1 MTKSKETHMTQRPNP
16 DDLLERLQQAD
27 ERAKRGHLKIFF
39 GSSAGVGKT
48 YAMLAAARRMV
59 AQGVDVVVGIVETHG
74 RQETAA
80 QLEGLT
86 VLPMQQV
93 AYRDQSL
100 AEFDLDAAL
109 ALHPTLILIDE
120 LAHSN
125 VAGSRHPKR
134 WQDVEE
140 LLDAGVDVYTTLNVQ
155 HLESLNDVIG
165 QVTGIRVRETL
176 PDAFFEAADDV
187 VMVDLPPDE
196 LLQRLSEG
204 KVYLPQQAARAAKNF
219 FRKGN
224 LIALRELALRRTADR
239 VDAQMRDYRS
249 DEAISPVWQTNERV
263 LVCIG
268 ADANA
273 ERLIRRAARMAGALR
288 SEWQVLYV
296 ETPDLQRLSE
306 ATRHDVLARLRLA
319 QSLGATVET
328 IAGTDLAQQI
338 VDYAKRHNISR
349 ILLGRSSRKRWW
361 RFNNTLTT
369 ELAARAAGIDLVLV
383 GDDEVMPAQ
392 TELKQIPM
400 FRGVNFYSKGYFWS
414 ITGCAV
420 ITILLTGLTQWFDL
434 ANVVML
440 YLLVVVLVS
449 ARFGRG
455 EGVFSAVL
463 SVLCF
468 DYFFVSP
475 RMSFSVADT
484 QYLLTFT
491 VMFVVALVIANLS
504 ASLRFQA
511 RISKHR
517 EQRANRQSVFSQTL
531 TGALTAS
538 QISQMTVDQVAQ
550 VFNCQVVLLLPDRED
565 HLHIAQDMQGKSL
578 SLSPELIKALDMGT
592 AQWVYDKETEAGLHT
607 NTLPASPLLYRPLR
621 APMRTRGVLGLLPND
636 ANALFQPEQQQMLDT
651 FAAQIALAL
660 ERVHFVEIAQEA
672 LIRIE
677 GERMRGTLLSA
688 LSHDLRTPVTALA
701 GLADTLNRSDL
712 SPEQHKELA
721 LAIEDQADAIHALV
735 INLLDM
741 AKLQSGG
748 LNLNRQWVPLEEVIG
763 SVLRSMTSRLAKHQV
778 VVSLPPDLPLVHV
791 DELLIARIL
800 SNLLENAVRYTP
812 VDSHI
817 TISAQLDESSSNGQ
831 QMELVV
837 SDDGAG
843 LPIGM
848 EEKIF
853 ERFTRGQAE
862 SATAGIGLGL
872 TLCREMIH
880 AHGGTIHA
888 EMNVPHGAR
897 FVLRWPQET
906 PPTLP
911 DAEFSEPEFHIE
923 GNAE

>member
-1 MTKSKETHMTQRPNP
+1 MNQRPNP

-27 ERAKRGHLKIFF
+27 ERAKRGRLKIFF

-48 YAMLAAARRMV
+48 YAMLAAARRQQ
-59 AQGVDVVVGIVETHG
+59 AEGVDVVVGVVETHG

-86 VLPMQQV
+86 VLPLQQV

-100 AEFDLDAAL
+100 PEFDIDGAITRAP
-109 ALHPTLILIDE
+109 ALILIDE

-134 WQDVEE
+134 WQDVDE
-140 LLDAGVDVYTTLNVQ
+140 LLDAGIDVYTTLNVQ
-155 HLESLNDVIG
+155 HLDSLNDVVG

-176 PDAFFEAADDV
+176 PDAFFEAADEV

-196 LLQRLSEG
+196 LLQRLREG
-204 KVYLPQQAARAAKNF
+204 KVYMAQQAARAAKNF

-249 DEAISPVWQTNERV
+249 HESISPVWQTNERV
-263 LVCIG
+263 LVCISG
-268 ADANA
+268 DASA

-296 ETPDLQRLSE
+296 ETPQLQRLSE
-306 ATRHDVLARLRLA
+306 TQRNDVLARLRLA

-338 VDYAKRHNISR
+338 ISYAKRHNISR
-349 ILLGRSSRKRWW
+349 IMLGRSSKRHW
-361 RFNNTLTT
+361 FKSNNQLVT
-369 ELAARAAGIDLVLV
+369 ELAMAGQGIDLVLV
-383 GDDEVMPAQ
+383 GEDEIVPA
-392 TELKQIPM
+392 KSSIPDIPL
-400 FRGVNFYSKGYFWS
+400 FQNFNFYSKGYLWA
-414 ITGCAV
+414 IIGCAV
-420 ITILLTGLTQWFDL
+420 VTILLMGLTYLFDL

-440 YLLVVVLVS
+440 YLLVVVIVS
-449 ARFGRG
+449 AKFGRG
-455 EGVFSAVL
+455 EGVFAAVL
-463 SVLCF
+463 GVMCF
-468 DYFFVSP
+468 DFFFVP
-475 RMSFSVADT
+475 PQMSFTVADT
-484 QYLLTFT
+484 QYLLTFL
-491 VMFVVALVIANLS
+491 VMFFVALVIANLS

-511 RISKHR
+511 RISTHR
-517 EQRANRQSVFSQTL
+517 EQRANRQTVFSQAL
-531 TGALTAS
+531 SGALTAS
-538 QISQMTVDQVAQ
+538 QITQITLEQVAL
-550 VFNCQVVLLLPDRED
+550 VFQCQVILLLPDRED
-565 HLHIAQDMQGKSL
+565 HLQLAKDHLGQPIVL
-578 SLSPELIKALDMGT
+578 STPLASALDYGT
-592 AQWVYDKETEAGLHT
+592 AQWVYDRETEAGLQT

-621 APMRTRGVLGLLPND
+621 APMRTRGVLALLPSD
-636 ANALFQPEQQQMLDT
+636 ANALFQPEQQRMLDT

-701 GLADTLNRSDL
+701 GLANTLNRADL
-712 SPEQHKELA
+712 TPEQHKELA
-721 LAIEDQADAIHALV
+721 VAIEDQADAIHALV

-748 LNLNRQWVPLEEVIG
+748 LNLNKQWVPLEEVIG
-763 SVLRSMTSRLAKHQV
+763 SVLRSMASRLAKHQIS
-778 VVSLPPDLPLVHV
+778 VSLPPDLPLAHV
-791 DELLIARIL
+791 DELLIARVL

-812 VDSHI
+812 AESHI
-817 TISAQLDESSSNGQ
+817 EITGRLFDAEASQP

-843 LPIGM
+843 LPVGM

-862 SATAGIGLGL
+862 SSTTGIGLGL
-872 TLCREMIH
+872 TLCREMIQ

-888 EMNVPHGAR
+888 ESNVPHGAR
-897 FVLRWPQET
+897 FVIRLPQET
-906 PPTLP
+906 APSMI
-911 DAEFSEPEFHIE
+911 DAEIGNELDHAVIE
-923 GNAE
+923 QSIALKDKP

>member
-1 MTKSKETHMTQRPNP
+1 MIERPNP
-16 DDLLERLQQAD
+16 DDLLVRLQQAD
-27 ERAKRGHLKIFF
+27 ERAKRGKLKIFF

-48 YAMLAAARRMV
+48 YAMLAAARR
-59 AQGVDVVVGIVETHG
+59 QLTDGVDVLVGVVETHG

-86 VLPMQQV
+86 VLPLQQV
-93 AYRDQSL
+93 AYRGQTL
-100 AEFDLDAAL
+100 LEFDLDGAL
-109 ALHPTLILIDE
+109 ERHPTLILMDE

-134 WQDVEE
+134 WQDVDE
-140 LLDAGVDVYTTLNVQ
+140 LLDAGIDVYTTLNVQ
-155 HLESLNDVIG
+155 HLDSLNDVVG

-176 PDAFFEAADDV
+176 PDAFFEGADDV

-249 DEAISPVWQTNERV
+249 TESISPIWQTNERV

-268 ADANA
+268 ANANA
-273 ERLIRRAARMAGALR
+273 ERLIRRAARLASALR

-296 ETPDLQRLSE
+296 ETPELLRLSE
-306 ATRHDVLARLRLA
+306 AQRHEVLERIRLA

-328 IAGTDLAQQI
+328 VAGTDLAKQI
-338 VDYAKRHNISR
+338 VDYAKLHNISR
-349 ILLGRSSRKRWW
+349 VIIGRSSERHWFRG
-361 RFNNTLTT
+361 RNSLVN
-369 ELAARAAGIDLVLV
+369 ELATRAVGIDLVLV
-383 GDDEVMPAQ
+383 GDDEVVPAKA
-392 TELKQIPM
+392 ELPDFPLFNNI
-400 FRGVNFYSKGYFWS
+400 NFYSKGYLWA
-414 ITGCAV
+414 IAGCALV
-420 ITILLTGLTQWFDL
+420 TLVLTGLTYLFDL

-440 YLLVVVLVS
+440 YLLVVVVVS

-455 EGVFSAVL
+455 EGIFASIL
-463 SVLCF
+463 SVFCF
-468 DYFFVSP
+468 DFFFVP
-475 RMSFSVADT
+475 PHFSFTIADT
-484 QYLLTFT
+484 QYLLTF
-491 VMFVVALVIANLS
+491 VIMLFVALVIANL
-504 ASLRFQA
+504 AANLRFQA
-511 RISKHR
+511 RISTHR
-517 EQRANRQSVFSQTL
+517 EQRANRQSTFSQSL
-531 TGALTAS
+531 SGALTAG
-538 QISQMTVDQVAQ
+538 QIAQITVEQVAQ
-550 VFNCQVVLLLPDRED
+550 VFHCQVVLLLPDRED
-565 HLHIAQDMQGKSL
+565 SLHIARDQQEKVMVL
-578 SLSPELIKALDMGT
+578 TPELSAGLDMGT
-592 AQWVYDKETEAGLHT
+592 AQWVYDRETAAGLQT

-636 ANALFQPEQQQMLDT
+636 VNALFQPEQQRMLDT

-701 GLADTLNRSDL
+701 GLANTLNRADVT
-712 SPEQHKELA
+712 PEQHKELA

-763 SVLRSMTSRLAKHQV
+763 SVLRSMSSRLAKHQV
-778 VVSLPPDLPLVHV
+778 TTSLPFDLPLAQV

-812 VDSHI
+812 ANSQI
-817 TISAQLDESSSNGQ
+817 NISARLHIAASHQ
-831 QMELVV
+831 QEMELVV
-837 SDDGAG
+837 SDDGPG
-843 LPIGM
+843 LPVGM

-862 SATAGIGLGL
+862 SATTGIGLGL
-872 TLCREMIH
+872 TLCREMIQ
-880 AHGGTIHA
+880 AHGGSIHA
-888 EMNVPHGAR
+888 ESNVPHGAK
-897 FVLRWPQET
+897 FIVRWTQDS
-906 PPTLP
+906 PPELP
-911 DAEFSEPEFHIE
+911 ESELDTI
-923 GNAE
+923 

>member
-1 MTKSKETHMTQRPNP
+1 MTQRPNP
-16 DDLLERLQQAD
+16 DDLLARLQQAD
-27 ERAKRGHLKIFF
+27 MRAKRGKLKIFF

-48 YAMLAAARRMV
+48 FAMLAAAQRQQ
-59 AQGVDVVVGIVETHG
+59 AEGVDVVVGVVETHG

-80 QLEGLT
+80 QLAPLT
-86 VLPMQQV
+86 ILPLQNI

-100 AEFDLDAAL
+100 VEFDLDAAL
-109 ALHPTLILIDE
+109 ERHPSLILMDE

-134 WQDVEE
+134 WQDVNE
-140 LLDAGVDVYTTLNVQ
+140 LLDAGIDVYTTLNVQ

-176 PDAFFEAADDV
+176 PDSFFEAADDV

-196 LLQRLSEG
+196 LLQRLREG

-249 DEAISPVWQTNERV
+249 DEAISPIWQTNERV

-268 ADANA
+268 ANANA
-273 ERLIRRAARMAGALR
+273 ERLLRRAARIAVALR

-296 ETPDLQRLSE
+296 ETPQLQRLSE
-306 ATRHDVLARLRLA
+306 SQRHDVLARLRLA

-328 IAGTDLAQQI
+328 VAGTDLAQQI
-338 VDYAKRHNISR
+338 IDCAKRDNISR
-349 ILLGRSSRKRWW
+349 IILGRSSGKHWW
-361 RFNNTLTT
+361 KPNNTLAAK
-369 ELAARAAGIDLVLV
+369 LAIRASGIDLVLV
-383 GDDEVMPAQ
+383 GDDEVTLAQ
-392 TELKQIPM
+392 PKETSVPIFKNL
-400 FRGVNFYSKGYFWS
+400 NLYSKGYFWAV
-414 ITGCAV
+414 IGCAIV
-420 ITILLTGLTQWFDL
+420 TVLLTGLTYLFDL

-455 EGVFSAVL
+455 EGVFAAVL
-463 SVLCF
+463 GVLCF
-468 DYFFVSP
+468 DFFFVSP
-475 RMSFSVADT
+475 RMSFTVSDT
-484 QYLLTFT
+484 QYLLTFI

-504 ASLRFQA
+504 ANLRFQA
-511 RISKHR
+511 RISTHR
-517 EQRANRQSVFSQTL
+517 EQRANRQSLFSQSL
-531 TGALTAS
+531 SGALTAS
-538 QISQMTVDQVAQ
+538 QISQMTVEQVAQ
-550 VFNCQVVLLLPDRED
+550 VFQCQVVVLLPDRED
-565 HLHIAQDMQGKSL
+565 HLRLAVDMQGKALPL
-578 SLSPELIKALDMGT
+578 SQALDGALDMGT
-592 AQWVYDKETEAGLHT
+592 AQWVYDHETEAGLHT
-607 NTLPASPLLYRPLR
+607 HTLPASPLLYRPLR
-621 APMRTRGVLGLLPND
+621 APMRTRGVLGLLPHD
-636 ANALFQPEQQQMLDT
+636 VNALFQPEQQRMLDT
-651 FAAQIALAL
+651 FASQIALAL

-701 GLADTLNRSDL
+701 GLATTLNRSDL

-763 SVLRSMTSRLAKHQV
+763 SVLRSMTSRLAKHHV
-778 VVSLPPDLPLVHV
+778 IVSLPPDLPLAHV

-812 VDSHI
+812 VNSHI
-817 TISAQLDESSSNGQ
+817 TISAQQDESRSNAQ
-831 QMELVV
+831 YMELVV

-853 ERFTRGQAE
+853 ERFTRGQTE
-862 SATAGIGLGL
+862 SATTGIGLGL

-897 FVLRWPQET
+897 FVLRWIQEA

-911 DAEFSEPEFHIE
+911 DAE
-923 GNAE
+923 

>member
-1 MTKSKETHMTQRPNP
+1 MTQRPNP
-16 DDLLERLQQAD
+16 DDLLARLQQVD
-27 ERAKRGHLKIFF
+27 VRAKRGKLKIFF

-48 YAMLAAARRMV
+48 FAMLSAAQRQQAE
-59 AQGVDVVVGIVETHG
+59 GVDVVVGVVETHG

-80 QLEGLT
+80 QLESLT
-86 VLPMQQV
+86 ILPLQKI

-100 AEFDLDAAL
+100 VEFDLDGAL
-109 ALHPTLILIDE
+109 ERQPALILIDE

-140 LLDAGVDVYTTLNVQ
+140 LLDAGIDVYTTLNVQ

-196 LLQRLSEG
+196 LLQRLREG

-249 DEAISPVWQTNERV
+249 DEAISPIWQTNERL

-268 ADANA
+268 ANANA
-273 ERLIRRAARMAGALR
+273 ERLLRRAARMAGALR

-296 ETPDLQRLSE
+296 ETPQLQRMSE
-306 ATRHDVLARLRLA
+306 SDRHDVLARLRLA

-328 IAGTDLAQQI
+328 VAGTDLVQQI
-338 VDYAKRHNISR
+338 LDCAKRDNISR
-349 ILLGRSSRKRWW
+349 IILGRSDQKHWW
-361 RFNNTLTT
+361 KPNNTLAIA
-369 ELAARAAGIDLVLV
+369 LATRASGIDLVLV
-383 GDDEVMPAQ
+383 GDDDVVPAQ
-392 TELKQIPM
+392 SKENSIPI
-400 FRGVNFYSKGYFWS
+400 FKNFNFYSKGYFWA
-414 ITGCAV
+414 IAGCAIV
-420 ITILLTGLTQWFDL
+420 TVLLTGLIHLFDL

-455 EGVFSAVL
+455 EGVFAAVL
-463 SVLCF
+463 GVVCF
-468 DYFFVSP
+468 DFFFVQP
-475 RMSFSVADT
+475 KMSFSVADT

-504 ASLRFQA
+504 ANLRFQA
-511 RISKHR
+511 RISTHR
-517 EQRANRQSVFSQTL
+517 EQRANRQSVFSQSL
-531 TGALTAS
+531 SGALTAS
-538 QISQMTVDQVAQ
+538 QISQITIEQVAQ
-550 VFNCQVVLLLPDRED
+550 VFQCQVVLLLPDRDDGLHVASD
-565 HLHIAQDMQGKSL
+565 HQGQPMNL
-578 SLSPELIKALDMGT
+578 SDELTRALDFGT
-592 AQWVYDKETEAGLHT
+592 AQWVYDHETEAGLHT

-621 APMRTRGVLGLLPND
+621 APMRTRGVLGLLPHD
-636 ANALFQPEQQQMLDT
+636 VNALFQPEQQRMLDT
-651 FAAQIALAL
+651 FASQIALAL

-701 GLADTLNRSDL
+701 GLANMLNRSDL
-712 SPEQHKELA
+712 TPEQHKELA

-748 LNLNRQWVPLEEVIG
+748 LNLNLQWVPLEEVIG
-763 SVLRSMTSRLAKHQV
+763 SVLRSMTSRLAKHHV
-778 VVSLPPDLPLVHV
+778 TVSLPPDLPLVHV

-817 TISAQLDESSSNGQ
+817 TISAHLDETASSDQ
-831 QMELVV
+831 KMELVV

-862 SATAGIGLGL
+862 SATTGIGLGL
-872 TLCREMIH
+872 TLCREMIL

-888 EMNVPHGAR
+888 ETNVPHGAR
-897 FVLRWPQET
+897 FVLRWTQET
-906 PPTLP
+906 PPTVP
-911 DAEFSEPEFHIE
+911 DVKLAEEESEFHID

>member
-1 MTKSKETHMTQRPNP
+1 MIERPNP

-59 AQGVDVVVGIVETHG
+59 EQGVDVVVGVVETHG

-80 QLEGLT
+80 QLEGLK
-86 VLPMQQV
+86 VLPLQQV
-93 AYRDQSL
+93 PYRGQSL

-109 ALHPTLILIDE
+109 ELHPTLILIDE

-140 LLDAGVDVYTTLNVQ
+140 LLDSGVDVYTTLNVQ

-249 DEAISPVWQTNERV
+249 DEAISPIWQTNERV

-296 ETPDLQRLSE
+296 ETPNLQRLSE

-328 IAGTDLAQQI
+328 VAGTDLAQQI

-349 ILLGRSSRKRWW
+349 IILGRSAHKRWW

-383 GDDEVMPAQ
+383 GDDDVMPAK
-392 TELKQIPM
+392 TEIKHIPM
-400 FRGVNFYSKGYFWS
+400 FSGINFFSKGYLWA
-414 ITGCAV
+414 IAGCAIV
-420 ITILLTGLTQWFDL
+420 TLMLIGLTQWFDL
-434 ANVVML
+434 ANVIML
-440 YLLVVVLVS
+440 YLLVTVLVS

-463 SVLCF
+463 GVVCF
-468 DYFFVSP
+468 DFFFVSP

-484 QYLLTFT
+484 QYLLTFA
-491 VMFVVALVIANLS
+491 VMFVVAFVIANLS

-511 RISKHR
+511 RISTHR
-517 EQRANRQSVFSQTL
+517 EQRANRQSMFSQSL
-531 TGALTAS
+531 SGALTAS
-538 QISQMTVDQVAQ
+538 QISQMTIDQVSQ
-550 VFNCQVVLLLPDRED
+550 VFQCQVVLFLPDRDD
-565 HLHIAQDMQGKSL
+565 HLAIAADLQGQSL
-578 SLSPELIKALDMGT
+578 PMSHELDSALDMGT
-592 AQWVYDKETEAGLHT
+592 AQWVYDHETEAGLHT

-636 ANALFQPEQQQMLDT
+636 INALFQPEQQRMLDT

-701 GLADTLNRSDL
+701 GLANTLTRADL

-763 SVLRSMTSRLAKHQV
+763 SVLRNMTTRLGKHHV
-778 VVSLPPDLPLVHV
+778 AVSLPPDLPLVHV

-812 VDSHI
+812 ADSHI
-817 TISAQLDESSSNGQ
+817 VISAQLDENGSNGQ
-831 QMELVV
+831 QMELIV

-843 LPIGM
+843 LPVGM

-862 SATAGIGLGL
+862 SATTGIGLGL

-888 EMNVPHGAR
+888 ESNVPHGAR
-897 FVLRWPQET
+897 FVVRWPQESA
-906 PPTLP
+906 PALP
-911 DAEFSEPEFHIE
+911 EIESESDFPHQSSLQSESH
-923 GNAE
+923 